1 MDDSKAPQFAEW
13 VVVDDIDLQGFDR
26 SLEASPEERVILA
39 RRFGLLEL
47 KALKAD
53 LHVQRIGDEPLIQVT
68 GRLSA
73 VVVQNCV
80 VTLEPTSYE
89 IDEEIDEN
97 FGPNAD
103 LPAEVELS
111 EEDDGPPE
119 PFDGE
124 GIDLGEVVAQHLA
137 LGIDLY
143 PRAPGVEF
151 PGPTA
156 GEDAAAAK
164 EAADGPFAALATLKE
179 KKDRDS

>member
-1 MDDSKAPQFAEW
+1 MDDSKKPEFTEW
-13 VVVDDIDLQGFDR
+13 IAVDDIDLRGFDR
-26 SLEASPEERVILA
+26 AIEATANERETLA
-39 RRFGLLEL
+39 ARFGLIELKEL
-47 KALKAD
+47 KAG
-53 LHVQRIGDEPLIQVT
+53 LHVQRVGDELLIQVT

-89 IDEEIDEN
+89 IDEEIDER
-97 FGPNAD
+97 FGPNDD
-103 LPAEVELS
+103 LPAEVELLD
-111 EEDDGPPE
+111 DDGPPE

-151 PGPTA
+151 PDLTV
-156 GEDAAAAK
+156 GEDANTARDETK
-164 EAADGPFAALATLKE
+164 GPFAALAALKG
-179 KKDRDS
+179 KKD